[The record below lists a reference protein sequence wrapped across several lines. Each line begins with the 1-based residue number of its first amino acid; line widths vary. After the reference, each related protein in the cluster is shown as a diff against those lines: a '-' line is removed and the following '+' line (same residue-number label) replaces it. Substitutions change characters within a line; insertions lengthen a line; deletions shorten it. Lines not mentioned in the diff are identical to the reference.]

1 MNTKQERKPSWKSLL
16 ILIDLAIA
24 IIAFTCYIAVETRF
38 QNYSEYSTLF
48 LGMASFGLFFI
59 AIQMIPRDKKRGF

>member
-24 IIAFTCYIAVETRF
+24 IIAFICYIAVETRF

-48 LGMASFGLFFI
+48 LGMASFALFFI